1 MPSFKSKLL
10 SGTIRSVKPLL
21 TGINIPGQRKGMDL
35 LRYIHPKPKSVRM
48 EKAKDAPLAG
58 VWAIP
63 EHPEEGKAILYSH
76 GGSYVS
82 GSPSTHEAIIAR
94 LAEQCSL
101 PVFAYDYR
109 LAPEHPFPAALE
121 DACAAVDYLAGR
133 GYPPERLAFC
143 GDSAGGGLTLAL
155 TMMLRDQGRGLPA
168 ALAVLSPWADL
179 TETSDSHFEKDDSDP
194 ILSSEELRNT
204 APLYAGKE
212 DLRHPYI
219 SPLFGDFTGFPP
231 TLIQVG
237 TNEILLDDSLGLA
250 KKMEAQNVEV
260 DIDVF
265 DGMWHVWHSFDI
277 PEAHTAIRKI
287 ARFVDTAL
295 EVNGLKKRTVRPGTV
310 YRHFKGNE
318 YRVLE
323 VARHSETLEK
333 MVVYQQLYGDHSIWV
348 RPLDMFLEITERDG
362 RRQPRFKEVEE
373 PSANTQEDRL

>member
-10 SGTIRSVKPLL
+10 SGTIKSVKPLL

-35 LRYIHPKPKSVRM
+35 LRYIHPKPKSVRL
-48 EKAKDAPLAG
+48 EKAKKAPMEG
-58 VWAIP
+58 IWAIP
-63 EHPEEGKAILYSH
+63 EHPEAGKAVLYSH

-121 DACAAVDYLAGR
+121 DACAAVEYLAGQ
-133 GYPPERLAFC
+133 GYGLDHLVFC

-155 TMMLRDQGRGLPA
+155 TMKLRELGRGLPA

-179 TETSDSHFEKDDSDP
+179 TETSDSHFEKEDSDP

-219 SPLFGDFTGFPP
+219 SPLFGDFTDFPP

-237 TNEILLDDSLGLA
+237 TNEILLDDSLRLSR
-250 KKMEAQNVEV
+250 KMEEQGVEV

-265 DGMWHVWHSFDI
+265 EGMWHVWHSFDI
-277 PEAHTAIRKI
+277 PEAHTAIQKI

-295 EVNGLKKRTVRPGTV
+295 EVNGLKKRTVRPGGV
-310 YRHFKGNE
+310 YRHFKGME

-333 MVVYQQLYGDHSIWV
+333 MVVYQQLYGDRGIWV
-348 RPLDMFLEITERDG
+348 RPLDMFLEIIEREG
-362 RRQPRFKEVEE
+362 RRLPRFEEINDSAAGREE
-373 PSANTQEDRL
+373 PL